1 MINNFVKSPLNYTG
15 GKFKLLNQIIPLL
28 PNPNEIDVFYD
39 VFCGGANVTA
49 NYPAKEIQGV
59 DIGSDIISLFNY
71 LKKTNID
78 IIIKDI
84 YGIINHYGLSD
95 SNSKG
100 YEFYNCESSSGLGSF
115 NRTGYDRLK
124 IDFNSSNYRFDR
136 NIMFYS
142 LIIFGF
148 NNQIRY
154 NGKGLFNISV
164 GKRDFNKSIR
174 KNLESF
180 TNRIQNLNISFFNNE
195 FDSINIDYS
204 KNNFIYADPPYLIT
218 TATYNERDGWNLDK
232 EERLLKFLKDSSD
245 KGIKFALSNVIEH
258 KNKKNDMLDEW
269 ANVNN
274 FTIHY
279 LNHSYDNSSYQAKDK
294 GSKTTEVLITNY

>member
-204 KNNFIYADPPYLIT
+204 KNNFIYAD
-218 TATYNERDGWNLDK
+218 
-232 EERLLKFLKDSSD
+232 LLE
-245 KGIKFALSNVIEH
+245 VIH
-258 KNKKNDMLDEW
+258 
-269 ANVNN
+269 
-274 FTIHY
+274 
-279 LNHSYDNSSYQAKDK
+279 
-294 GSKTTEVLITNY
+294 